1 MSMDAQHITV
11 TLPGGEKRVV
21 PAGTTPRDI
30 LPSVK
35 NAIAVKANGKVV
47 DLSRCLMED
56 CEIEP
61 IAPSS
66 AEGLDVLRHSTAHL
80 MAQAVKRLFPDVQ
93 ITIGPVI
100 ENGFYYDFKR
110 EGAFTPEDL
119 ERIEAE
125 MKKIIAENFAV
136 RREEIPRDDAVQ
148 MFRDMGEHYKAE
160 IIASIPSNE
169 AISLYRQ
176 GEFVDLCRGPHVPS
190 TGRIAAFKLTSVAG
204 AYWRGDARNEQL
216 QRIYGT
222 AWASTK
228 DL

>member
-1 MSMDAQHITV
+1 
-11 TLPGGEKRVV
+11 
-21 PAGTTPRDI
+21 
-30 LPSVK
+30 
-35 NAIAVKANGKVV
+35 
-47 DLSRCLMED
+47 LSRPVTVD
-56 CEIEP
+56 CGIEP
-61 IAPSS
+61 ITPSS
-66 AEGLDVLRHSTAHL
+66 AEGLEVLRHSSAHL

-119 ERIEAE
+119 ERIETE
-125 MKKIIAENFAV
+125 MKAIVSENFAV
-136 RREEIPRDDAVQ
+136 SREETPRDDAVN

-160 IIASIPSNE
+160 IIAGIPSNE

-190 TGRIAAFKLTSVAG
+190 TAGIAAFKLTGVAG
-204 AYWRGDARNEQL
+204 AYWRGDERNEML

-222 AWASTK
+222 AFASE
-228 DL
+228 